1 MDPFMSQFLQ
11 PSAPRSLVHIYRSLR
26 HPTGGTKRRF
36 GVAGLSNIL
45 LTNGALQLM
54 LHHHVPVM
62 TATLVA
68 QIFNGVYGYI
78 SYGKIAFRSSLL
90 NGTTL
95 ARYSLMAT
103 GLWLSNWAGIQLFV
117 QQGIPKSVGALL
129 MIPLLAISSFV
140 VQSAWVFAK

>member
-1 MDPFMSQFLQ
+1 MDPFMSRFL
-11 PSAPRSLVHIYRSLR
+11 PPPAPRSLVHIYRSLR

-45 LTNGALQLM
+45 LTNGALQLL
-54 LHHHVPVM
+54 LHHHTPVM
-62 TATLVA
+62 TATLIA
-68 QIFNGVYGYI
+68 QIFNGVYGYV
-78 SYGKIAFRSSLL
+78 SYGKIAFRSSLF
-90 NGTTL
+90 NASTL

-129 MIPLLAISSFV
+129 MIPLLALSSFV
-140 VQSAWVFAK
+140 VQSVWVFAK